1 MYKKNKFNLGYKNTC
16 KIIPFKNYLF
26 ENKGAMIFFLKSILI
41 LVAFTVCAAQTSVAN
56 EKSKWGYRDPNE
68 LAPEEWSTKYPLCG
82 GTKQSPINVVT
93 RNTEYDSKMLPISIE
108 YNADIARLDEKWE
121 ITNNGHSILL
131 ESNKKHTF
139 VFNSVVYEFSQMH
152 FHWRG
157 SEHRIDNRN
166 FAGELHLVH
175 TNLNSTQ
182 GYCVL
187 GFLLEV
193 IY

>member
-1 MYKKNKFNLGYKNTC
+1 
-16 KIIPFKNYLF
+16 
-26 ENKGAMIFFLKSILI
+26 MIFFLKSILI
-41 LVAFTVCAAQTSVAN
+41 LAAFTACAAQ
-56 EKSKWGYRDPNE
+56 KSKWGYRDPNE
-68 LAPEEWSTKYPLCG
+68 LGPEEWSTKYPLCG

-93 RNTEYDSKMLPISIE
+93 KTTQYDRTMLPINIE
-108 YNADIARLDEKWE
+108 YKADIASLEDVWE

-131 ESNKKHTF
+131 ESDKKHTF
-139 VFNSVVYEFSQMH
+139 MFNSQVFEFAQMH

-175 TNLNSTQ
+175 TNLNATQ

-193 IY
+193 IDYIRIDFIFVFKEKP

>member
-1 MYKKNKFNLGYKNTC
+1 MTFS
-16 KIIPFKNYLF
+16 
-26 ENKGAMIFFLKSILI
+26 LKSILI
-41 LVAFTVCAAQTSVAN
+41 LLAFTACVAQTSVAV

-68 LAPEEWSTKYPLCG
+68 LGPEEWSTKYPLCG

-93 RNTEYDSKMLPISIE
+93 RNTEYDSKMLPINIE
-108 YNADIARLDEKWE
+108 YSADIARLEEKWE
-121 ITNNGHSILL
+121 ITNEGHSILL
-131 ESNKKHTF
+131 NSNKKHTF
-139 VFNSVVYEFSQMH
+139 MFNSQVFEFAQMH

-175 TNLNSTQ
+175 TNLNATQ

-193 IY
+193 IYPSIIIKFTLFFNREKPVSTDDLL